1 MRFLNLKEK
10 KKKTLISKTESSK
23 GMKFTGKSK
32 YAENFKYINILL
44 HCYTMC
50 KTIASVIKT
59 EKIKNNNGIV
69 VLT

>member
-1 MRFLNLKEK
+1 
-10 KKKTLISKTESSK
+10 
-23 GMKFTGKSK
+23 MKFTGKSK